1 MQRHVFIRLCDEL
14 KSKDYLH
21 DSQYI
26 SVYEQVAMFLLTIG
40 HNCGNFLVQD
50 VFQYS
55 GQTVSRYF
63 QIVLRA
69 LATFAKEMI
78 KPPSFDETPSEILKN
93 MKYYPW
99 FKDCI
104 GAIDGTHIP
113 AIVPTDKAVSYR
125 SSQKNKCTQNVM
137 AVCSFDMRFTWI
149 WPGWEGSA
157 TDFHIFTE
165 ATTRLNTNFPHPPQ
179 GKYYVVDA
187 CYPNTR
193 GYLAPYKGCRYHLQD
208 YRSRGQ
214 AQSPKEIF
222 NHAHSSLRNIIEKC
236 FGVLKARFPILKRMA
251 PYSLQTQVLIVV
263 AAVTLHNYIRQ
274 EAQRDWLFEK
284 YDNDE
289 LIVID
294 SDDENEEDETLADV
308 EDEEDETLV
317 GFMPSLLTS
326 EMDSFRD
333 SLANLMQSALG

>member
-1 MQRHVFIRLCDEL
+1 MDEIEELIIIFMMKFMVLVLAEYASHPRISQVRTVHNSTLQENAWLMEMLHRSSPVRCCGLLRMQRHVFIRLCDEL

-63 QIVLRA
+63 HVVLRA

-125 SSQKNKCTQNVM
+125 SGQKNECTQNVM

-165 ATTRLNTNFPHPPQ
+165 ATTRELPSPAARE
-179 GKYYVVDA
+179 VL
-187 CYPNTR
+187 R
-193 GYLAPYKGCRYHLQD
+193 G
-208 YRSRGQ
+208 
-214 AQSPKEIF
+214 
-222 NHAHSSLRNIIEKC
+222 
-236 FGVLKARFPILKRMA
+236 
-251 PYSLQTQVLIVV
+251 
-263 AAVTLHNYIRQ
+263 
-274 EAQRDWLFEK
+274 
-284 YDNDE
+284 
-289 LIVID
+289 
-294 SDDENEEDETLADV
+294 
-308 EDEEDETLV
+308 
-317 GFMPSLLTS
+317 
-326 EMDSFRD
+326 
-333 SLANLMQSALG
+333 